1 METKQIVL
9 GAFGIVITIDY
20 DAEGRPIAGSIVS
33 ELQENEID
41 EDTQVYNVAMDAIES
56 MVLAH
61 AMAEIDVT
69 SNGYIEGLDTA
80 VNACANNL

>member
-41 EDTQVYNVAMDAIES
+41 DQVYNGAMDAIES